1 MGCYIRLPGKFFRSL
16 RENGLR
22 RTWTKVREK
31 VLYRRN
37 CSVAVKPSEEQRARR
52 EYPLSGRIKFSV
64 AVLLFNT
71 PEDGLREMIRS
82 VLDQTYGNWELCLA
96 DGSDEA
102 HSYVGRICGGYAGR
116 EKRIKYR
123 RLEENKG
130 IFDNTNA
137 CIAMATG
144 GYIALLDH
152 DDVLAPNAL
161 EANAAAIMETGADV
175 LYSDEDHI
183 AADGRH
189 VYPFYKPDWSPD
201 LLYSQMYAC
210 HLLVIRRELF
220 ERAGGFRAEYDGS
233 QDYDLML
240 RLAEQT
246 DKICHIPQLLYSWRE
261 GGSSTAT
268 DPDAKPY
275 AHEAGL
281 RALDE
286 HLKRKYGQGAYAEE
300 TEHRFVYDP
309 RFASDLPLVSIII
322 PFKDRRRMTDA
333 CVQSILR
340 NSTYKKYEILLL
352 NNCSR
357 KKSTAVWM
365 ERIQR
370 QDERIRVIDA
380 NMEFNWSK
388 LNNFGVSRSNGDVFV
403 FLNNDT
409 RIISG
414 DWLERLS
421 ENALRPDVGAVG
433 ALLLYPDDTIQHAGV
448 VVGVGCGAEHIYKG
462 MGQEYCG
469 SPFVSPMVSRNVLAV
484 TGACMAISRRTME
497 RVGGFDEGFII
508 CGSDV
513 EWCIRA
519 HENGLLN
526 RYDARVRLYHLES
539 KSRGASIPEVDFQ
552 KSADVY
558 APYQKN
564 GDPFF
569 NVHLDIHPL
578 LQRRVRPR

>member
-1 MGCYIRLPGKFFRSL
+1 MDRYIRLLCKGFHFL

-22 RTWTKVREK
+22 RTWVKVREK
-31 VLYRRN
+31 VLYRRR
-37 CSVAVKPSEEQRARR
+37 CSVVVKPPEEQRAGR
-52 EYPLSGRIKFSV
+52 EHSLSGQTKFSV
-64 AVLLFNT
+64 AVPLFNT
-71 PEDGLREMIRS
+71 PEDFLREMIQS
-82 VLDQTYGNWELCLA
+82 VLGQTYGNWELCLA
-96 DGSDEA
+96 DGSDVLHA
-102 HSYVGRICGGYAGR
+102 YVGKICEEYAGR
-116 EKRIKYR
+116 DARIEYR
-123 RLEENKG
+123 KLEENRG
-130 IFDNTNA
+130 ISDNTNA

-161 EANAAAIMETGADV
+161 EMNAAAILETGADV

-201 LLYSQMYAC
+201 LLYSQMYTC

-220 ERAGGFRAEYDGS
+220 ESVGGFRAEYDGS

-240 RLAEQT
+240 RLSERT
-246 DKICHIPQLLYSWRE
+246 DKICHIPRLLYSWRE
-261 GGSSTAT
+261 SDSSTAT
-268 DPDAKPY
+268 NPDAKPY

-281 RALDE
+281 QALDG

-300 TEHRFVYDP
+300 TERLFVYDP
-309 RFASDLPLVSIII
+309 KFASDLPLVSIVI
-322 PFKDRRRMTDA
+322 PFRDRRRITND

-340 NSTYKKYEILLL
+340 NSTYKNYEILLL
-352 NNCSR
+352 NNRSR
-357 KKSTAVWM
+357 KKSTAVWV
-365 ERIQR
+365 ERIRR

-380 NMEFNWSK
+380 DMDFNWSK
-388 LNNFGVSRSNGDVFV
+388 LNNFGVRHAKGDVFV

-448 VVGVGCGAEHIYKG
+448 VVGVGCGAEHIYNG
-462 MGQEYCG
+462 MRQEHFG

-484 TGACMAISRRTME
+484 TGACMAISRRAME

-526 RYDARVRLYHLES
+526 RYDAKVRLYHLES

-558 APYQKN
+558 APYRKN

-569 NVHLDIHPL
+569 NVYLDIHPL
-578 LQRRVRPR
+578 AQRRVRPQ